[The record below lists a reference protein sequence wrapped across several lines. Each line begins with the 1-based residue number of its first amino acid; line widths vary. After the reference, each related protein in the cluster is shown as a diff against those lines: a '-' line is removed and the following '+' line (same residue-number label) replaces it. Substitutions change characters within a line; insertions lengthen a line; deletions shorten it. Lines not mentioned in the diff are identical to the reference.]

1 MPQAACK
8 ALAPRPMPSRHM
20 SVSRSD
26 AHGPIRGRQNGN
38 HIRVILVAADTHVRC
53 GSLTVADGAADRRR
67 RSSHT
72 LAAAAR
78 SLNIDV
84 IMYAFL
90 LSLSRHGR
98 GIIYKSKL
106 DFRLFSLQRAALARC
121 STVNWTRPLRDASAA
136 TWTVGTALAGMATR
150 MAMTM
155 RTARMVRIVCMVL
168 SRCFYTHSTGQ
179 SNPLTPTKNTPK
191 RRLASQ
197 SGIADG
203 FGLSKKGSVL
213 RKICI
218 VPLYGWVFLTRIRSG
233 YQVALE
239 PVVHLALQN
248 HCYCHL

>member
-1 MPQAACK
+1 MHSSYHFLGTGGELYTKVNWTSAFFGAPSSARPLRDASAA
-8 ALAPRPMPSRHM
+8 
-20 SVSRSD
+20 
-26 AHGPIRGRQNGN
+26 
-38 HIRVILVAADTHVRC
+38 T
-53 GSLTVADGAADRRR
+53 
-67 RSSHT
+67 
-72 LAAAAR
+72 
-78 SLNIDV
+78 
-84 IMYAFL
+84 
-90 LSLSRHGR
+90 
-98 GIIYKSKL
+98 YKSKL
-106 DFRLFSLQRAALARC
+106 DFRLFWRSLQRAALARC
-121 STVNWTRPLRDASAA
+121 QRGDIRRLFWRSLQRAALHVRDASALGR
-136 TWTVGTALAGMATR
+136 TEGTALAGMAAR

-155 RTARMVRIVCMVL
+155 RTARIVCMVL

-239 PVVHLALQN
+239 PVVHLAPQN
-248 HCYCHL
+248 HCYCPL

>member
-1 MPQAACK
+1 MALPPARGPCAMPA
-8 ALAPRPMPSRHM
+8 RRH
-20 SVSRSD
+20 
-26 AHGPIRGRQNGN
+26 
-38 HIRVILVAADTHVRC
+38 T
-53 GSLTVADGAADRRR
+53 
-67 RSSHT
+67 
-72 LAAAAR
+72 
-78 SLNIDV
+78 
-84 IMYAFL
+84 
-90 LSLSRHGR
+90 
-98 GIIYKSKL
+98 K
-106 DFRLFSLQRAALARC
+106 
-121 STVNWTRPLRDASAA
+121 VNWTSAFFGAPSSARPLRDASAA
-136 TWTVGTALAGMATR
+136 TWTVGTALAGMAAR

-239 PVVHLALQN
+239 PVVHLAPQN
-248 HCYCHL
+248 HCYCPL

>member
-1 MPQAACK
+1 
-8 ALAPRPMPSRHM
+8 M
-20 SVSRSD
+20 SVIHLFRPSTLIKAASAGSCSPTDPD
-26 AHGPIRGRQNGN
+26 AG
-38 HIRVILVAADTHVRC
+38 
-53 GSLTVADGAADRRR
+53 
-67 RSSHT
+67 
-72 LAAAAR
+72 
-78 SLNIDV
+78 
-84 IMYAFL
+84 
-90 LSLSRHGR
+90 RHG
-98 GIIYKSKL
+98 L
-106 DFRLFSLQRAALARC
+106 
-121 STVNWTRPLRDASAA
+121 
-136 TWTVGTALAGMATR
+136 
-150 MAMTM
+150 M
-155 RTARMVRIVCMVL
+155 R
-168 SRCFYTHSTGQ
+168 STGQ

>member
-1 MPQAACK
+1 MEVLREVIPKFPDVTFYWAGSGNIEHLILGWLGK
-8 ALAPRPMPSRHM
+8 FPNFKRLGRISYPEEVRDFLSEVDILAQIT
-20 SVSRSD
+20 
-26 AHGPIRGRQNGN
+26 G
-38 HIRVILVAADTHVRC
+38 
-53 GSLTVADGAADRRR
+53 
-67 RSSHT
+67 
-72 LAAAAR
+72 
-78 SLNIDV
+78 
-84 IMYAFL
+84 
-90 LSLSRHGR
+90 
-98 GIIYKSKL
+98 
-106 DFRLFSLQRAALARC
+106 
-121 STVNWTRPLRDASAA
+121 
-136 TWTVGTALAGMATR
+136 
-150 MAMTM
+150 
-155 RTARMVRIVCMVL
+155 
-168 SRCFYTHSTGQ
+168 STGQ